1 MRDTQKAFE
10 MAQKSALGGSPLGQ
24 YCLGFIYKNGLGV
37 ASDSAAALKWWRM
50 SAESGFSLAKSSLDK
65 MSGGSGDST
74 AHSRVPKQDTRQ
86 DGPSTA
92 LL

>member
-37 ASDSAAALKWWRM
+37 ASD
-50 SAESGFSLAKSSLDK
+50 
-65 MSGGSGDST
+65 
-74 AHSRVPKQDTRQ
+74 
-86 DGPSTA
+86 
-92 LL
+92 